1 MNYFLDTSALI
12 KLYHRETGSAN
23 LETYLEQVND
33 ALFLII
39 AGIAPLEFR
48 SAFYR
53 RVRMGEL
60 TPETMDDILQ
70 RIQKDLQFLETV
82 TLSDWLLE
90 KAINLMDQFAATVS
104 LRTLDALQ
112 LASALVY
119 NQTIPID
126 VFIAADTNL
135 LQVASQYFPTY
146 NPLNS

>member
-12 KLYHRETGSAN
+12 KLYHREEGSTNPEA
-23 LETYLEQVND
+23 YLEKADQ

-60 TPETMDDILQ
+60 EPENMTTILQ
-70 RIQKDLQFLETV
+70 RFHDDLRFLESVTV
-82 TLSDWLLE
+82 SNRLFE
-90 KAINLMDQFAATVS
+90 EAIDVMDRVAATNV

-112 LASALVY
+112 LASALLY
-119 NQTIPID
+119 HQTIPID
-126 VFIAADTNL
+126 VFIAVETNL
-135 LQVASQYFPTY
+135 LQVASQYFSTY
-146 NPLNS
+146 NPLES